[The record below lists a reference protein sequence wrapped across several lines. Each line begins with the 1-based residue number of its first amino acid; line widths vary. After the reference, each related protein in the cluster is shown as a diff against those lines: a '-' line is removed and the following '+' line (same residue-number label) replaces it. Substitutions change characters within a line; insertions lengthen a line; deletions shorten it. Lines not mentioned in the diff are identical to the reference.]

1 MEESEVTAYL
11 PKDKKERGDAVLAR
25 AGLSASQA
33 INLMYDRLI
42 EDQSAAFLRE
52 CTDRPSRADWQ
63 RAATIVDGVSSAR
76 VSRFDVMSRA
86 GIKADRLRACG
97 LI

>member
-52 CTDRPSRADWQ
+52 RTDRPSRADWQ
-63 RAATIVDGVSSAR
+63 RAATIVDSVSSAH
-76 VSRFDVMSRA
+76 VSRFDVMPRA
-86 GIKADRLRACG
+86 GIKADRLPARG
-97 LI
+97 LM